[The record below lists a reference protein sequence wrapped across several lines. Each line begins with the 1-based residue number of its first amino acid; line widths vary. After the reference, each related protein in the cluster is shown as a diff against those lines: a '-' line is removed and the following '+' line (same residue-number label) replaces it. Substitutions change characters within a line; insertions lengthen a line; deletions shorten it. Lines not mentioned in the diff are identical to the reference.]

1 MKEPASQPLGDQFS
15 PVISSNHGQLMK
27 NSEVKDLGGMLQHI
41 ESLDDTIR
49 HLVDENRS
57 LKSRLCT
64 TLEESVALRMKC
76 CSLNRDI
83 QSVLIEKRA
92 ASQEVEE
99 LRTRISKTR
108 LQVFESTRR
117 GIIISK
123 LLSKSQS
130 ISQLADASGNH
141 VSPDT
146 MDRRLVPDTKGL
158 LDTAL
163 NVDQAQILFASFDE
177 WFGETNLETITLTT
191 CSVCHKVKF
200 EQRESDRSKVL
211 VNEFT
216 RDIPRP
222 TCTNPVCSDCYLG
235 SLSIFLEALRE
246 NWWSLLGS
254 MMSMPCP
261 CGCSAE
267 IAIRNR
273 GSLQRM
279 LRLTGDRSQAP
290 KLKIYDTAQHL
301 MEVLDDTD
309 LKPTLEARKVAKGL
323 HRHLISNSRMRSPFE
338 LRFLDMHSREKGSPL
353 NANFKLVQ
361 LYDIDYAEETL
372 RVPIF
377 TRLLQLQKTPSQC
390 SICTEL
396 IRDLSYGSLDEWGG
410 ICTGYRGDWLWKIL
424 LFPQKLE
431 ANCNHTIDFCT
442 ACLRRHIET
451 QLDQHGRGGCRLLT
465 CPSLGCGRRLEYEEV
480 RLYASDD
487 AFFKYDEYLKM
498 EALNQIPSFRWC
510 LAEHCSSGQIHD
522 LVFDNH
528 VACGDCG
535 YQMCFYHQVK
545 WHEGLTCE
553 EYDSLK
559 ENGDPRFQETQ
570 DWMMANTKSCPECG
584 INLQKGDGCFHMTC
598 TLCRH
603 QFCWECLA
611 SWNDIMTGPR
621 GYNHLAHKDDCYF
634 RSSNELPTQVSGTS
648 VPRHG

>member
-1 MKEPASQPLGDQFS
+1 
-15 PVISSNHGQLMK
+15 
-27 NSEVKDLGGMLQHI
+27 
-41 ESLDDTIR
+41 
-49 HLVDENRS
+49 
-57 LKSRLCT
+57 
-64 TLEESVALRMKC
+64 
-76 CSLNRDI
+76 
-83 QSVLIEKRA
+83 
-92 ASQEVEE
+92 
-99 LRTRISKTR
+99 
-108 LQVFESTRR
+108 
-117 GIIISK
+117 
-123 LLSKSQS
+123 
-130 ISQLADASGNH
+130 
-141 VSPDT
+141 
-146 MDRRLVPDTKGL
+146 
-158 LDTAL
+158 
-163 NVDQAQILFASFDE
+163 
-177 WFGETNLETITLTT
+177 
-191 CSVCHKVKF
+191 
-200 EQRESDRSKVL
+200 
-211 VNEFT
+211 
-216 RDIPRP
+216 
-222 TCTNPVCSDCYLG
+222 
-235 SLSIFLEALRE
+235 
-246 NWWSLLGS
+246 
-254 MMSMPCP
+254 
-261 CGCSAE
+261 
-267 IAIRNR
+267 
-273 GSLQRM
+273 M
-279 LRLTGDRSQAP
+279 LRLTGDRSPAP
-290 KLKIYDTAQHL
+290 KLRIYDTAQHL
-301 MEVLDDTD
+301 MAALDTD
-309 LKPTLEARKVAKGL
+309 LQPTLEARKVAEGL
-323 HRHLISNSRMRSPFE
+323 HRHLISNNRMRSPFD
-338 LRFLDMHSREKGSPL
+338 LRFSDMHAREKGSPL

-361 LYDIDYAEETL
+361 LYDIDYAEGTV

-396 IRDLSYGSLDEWGG
+396 IRDFSYGSLDEWSG

-480 RLYASDD
+480 RLYASDE

-522 LVFDNH
+522 LIFDSH

-611 SWNDIMTGPR
+611 SWNDIMTGLR

-634 RSSNELPTQVSGTS
+634 RSSNEQPTQASGTS